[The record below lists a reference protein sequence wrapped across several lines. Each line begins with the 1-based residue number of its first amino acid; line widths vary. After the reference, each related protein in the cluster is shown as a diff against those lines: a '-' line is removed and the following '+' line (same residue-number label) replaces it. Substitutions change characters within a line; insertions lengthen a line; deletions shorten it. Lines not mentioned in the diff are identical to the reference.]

1 MTLQDQIDCLQR
13 YIIVHSYLYYSCDS
27 SIISDKEF
35 DTKARELVKYK
46 NDYPD
51 LWKKSEYF
59 KQFGDE
65 YTGATGFTLYSD
77 LNLKQREI
85 IRAIAGILTRRS
97 P

>member
-13 YIIVHSYLYYSCDS
+13 YIIVHSYLYYSCNT
-27 SIISDKEF
+27 SIISDKQF

-59 KQFGDE
+59 KQFGND

-77 LNLKQREI
+77 LNPKQREI
-85 IRAIAGILTRRS
+85 IRAIAGILTRS
-97 P
+97 ST